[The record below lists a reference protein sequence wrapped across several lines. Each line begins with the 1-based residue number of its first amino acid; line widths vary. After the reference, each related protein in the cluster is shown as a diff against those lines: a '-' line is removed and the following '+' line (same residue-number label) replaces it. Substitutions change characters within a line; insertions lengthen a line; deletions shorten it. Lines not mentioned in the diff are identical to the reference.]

1 MDFPAKILLFGE
13 YGILLGSKALAIPYS
28 RCSGRF
34 DFVDA
39 PPDSLSER
47 GKESNNEL
55 KRLHNFFISNSSA
68 FRHLDLER
76 LEEEINCGIFFD
88 SSIPA
93 GFGLGSSGA
102 LTAALYD
109 RYKIGYLTNE
119 YQEIKA
125 HLAAIETCFHGISS
139 GIDPL
144 TSFLKKPVLL
154 DNSNAQVTAIDL
166 SPFLNTYT
174 LFLLNSQARGNTGNL
189 VRHFMEQYRYP
200 EFKEKIDNEYIPV
213 INQTIDA
220 VSAGDFGSF
229 ETLIARYS
237 LFQFTNFQKMVP
249 KAMKKHFEHGTS
261 TGDFNLKLCGSGGGG
276 YMLAI
281 SRNRLKAENYFK
293 LNHFDYNIV

>member
-13 YGILLGSKALAIPYS
+13 YGILLGSKALAIPYPC
-28 RCSGRF
+28 CSGRF
-34 DFVDA
+34 GFIDA
-39 PPDSLSER
+39 SPDSLSER
-47 GKESNNEL
+47 EKESNSEL
-55 KRLHNFFISNSSA
+55 KRLLNFFNKNSSS

-76 LEEEINCGIFFD
+76 LEKEINRGIFFD

-109 RYKIGYLTNE
+109 RYRIDYQTNE
-119 YQEIKA
+119 HQEIKV

-144 TSFLKKPVLL
+144 TSFLKRPVLL

-166 SPFLNTYT
+166 SPFSNTYT

-189 VRHFMEQYRYP
+189 VRHFMEKYLHP
-200 EFKEKIDNEYIPV
+200 DFKEKIDNEYIPV

-229 ETLIARYS
+229 EMLIARYS

-249 KAMKKHFEHGTS
+249 KAMRKHFEYGTRS
-261 TGDFNLKLCGSGGGG
+261 GDFYLKLCGSGGGG
-276 YMLAI
+276 NMLAI